1 MIIDF
6 ATMLKTIRESN
17 AGLLD
22 IIQPI
27 IVTVPGNIIDPQ
39 FDDNE
44 TISEVS
50 QNEYGDRE
58 VIPGTATVSD
68 SKEEQKTNK
77 DKDQDPPP
85 LFEDVAPL
93 QYKKGEKEII
103 LRDST
108 GNTIATMERIDVK
121 PKS

>member
-6 ATMLKTIRESN
+6 ATMLETIRYSN
-17 AGLLD
+17 ADLLD

-39 FDDNE
+39 N
-44 TISEVS
+44 
-50 QNEYGDRE
+50 GDRE

-121 PKS
+121 PVS

>member
-6 ATMLKTIRESN
+6 ATMLRNISDFNKR
-17 AGLLD
+17 LLD
-22 IIQPI
+22 IIQQS
-27 IVTVPGNIIDPQ
+27 GNIIDDKS
-39 FDDNE
+39 DDTE

-50 QNEYGDRE
+50 QSEYGE
-58 VIPGTATVSD
+58 ETVPGTTGN
-68 SKEEQKTNK
+68 SKQETNQ
-77 DKDQDPPP
+77 DKDQEPPP
-85 LFEDVAPL
+85 LFENVAPL

>member
-6 ATMLKTIRESN
+6 ATMLRNISDSN
-17 AGLLD
+17 ADLLN

-39 FDDNE
+39 
-44 TISEVS
+44 S
-50 QNEYGDRE
+50 DRE
-58 VIPGTATVSD
+58 VIPGTATVSH
-68 SKEEQKTNK
+68 SKEDQKTNK

-103 LRDST
+103 LRDPS

-121 PKS
+121 PVS

>member
-6 ATMLKTIRESN
+6 ATMLRNISDSN
-17 AGLLD
+17 VRLLK
-22 IIQPI
+22 IIQQS
-27 IVTVPGNIIDPQ
+27 GNIIDDKS
-39 FDDNE
+39 DDTE

-50 QNEYGDRE
+50 QSEYGE
-58 VIPGTATVSD
+58 ETVPGTTGN
-68 SKEEQKTNK
+68 SKQEQEQKTN
-77 DKDQDPPP
+77 QDPPP

-108 GNTIATMERIDVK
+108 GNTIATMVRIDVK

>member
-6 ATMLKTIRESN
+6 ATILRNISDTN
-17 AGLLD
+17 ARLLD
-22 IIQPI
+22 IIQQS
-27 IVTVPGNIIDPQ
+27 GNIIDDKS
-39 FDDNE
+39 DDTE

-50 QNEYGDRE
+50 QSEYGDRE
-58 VIPGTATVSD
+58 VIPGTATVID
-68 SKEEQKTNK
+68 SKEKTN
-77 DKDQDPPP
+77 QEPPP

>member
-6 ATMLKTIRESN
+6 ATMLRNIRDSN
-17 AGLLD
+17 ADLLN
-22 IIQPI
+22 IIQQS
-27 IVTVPGNIIDPQ
+27 GNIINTQ
-39 FDDNE
+39 SDDTE

-50 QNEYGDRE
+50 QSEYGDRE
-58 VIPGTATVSD
+58 VIPGTAT
-68 SKEEQKTNK
+68 EKTNQ
-77 DKDQDPPP
+77 DQDQDPPP
-85 LFEDVAPL
+85 LFKDVAPL

>member
-6 ATMLKTIRESN
+6 ATILRNISDTN
-17 AGLLD
+17 ARLLD
-22 IIQPI
+22 IIQQS
-27 IVTVPGNIIDPQ
+27 GNIIDDKS
-39 FDDNE
+39 DDTE

-50 QNEYGDRE
+50 QSEYGE
-58 VIPGTATVSD
+58 ETVPGTTGN
-68 SKEEQKTNK
+68 SKQETNQ
-77 DKDQDPPP
+77 DKDQEPPP
-85 LFEDVAPL
+85 LFENVAPL

>member
-6 ATMLKTIRESN
+6 STMLRNISDSN
-17 AGLLD
+17 NDLLN
-22 IIQPI
+22 IIQQS
-27 IVTVPGNIIDPQ
+27 GNIIDAQ
-39 FDDNE
+39 SDDND
-44 TISEVS
+44 TISVLS
-50 QNEYGDRE
+50 QSEYGDRE
-58 VIPGTATVSD
+58 VIPGTATVID
-68 SKEEQKTNK
+68 SKEKTNQ
-77 DKDQDPPP
+77 DKDQEPPP

>member
-6 ATMLKTIRESN
+6 ATMLQNIRDSN
-17 AGLLD
+17 AYLLN
-22 IIQPI
+22 IIQQS
-27 IVTVPGNIIDPQ
+27 GNIIDAQ

-50 QNEYGDRE
+50 QSEYGDRE
-58 VIPGTATVSD
+58 VIPGTATVID
-68 SKEEQKTNK
+68 SQQEQKTNK
-77 DKDQDPPP
+77 DKDQEPPP

>member
-6 ATMLKTIRESN
+6 ATMLKNIRESN
-17 AGLLD
+17 AGLLKN

-27 IVTVPGNIIDPQ
+27 IVTAPGNIIDPQ
-39 FDDNE
+39 
-44 TISEVS
+44 SE
-50 QNEYGDRE
+50 
-58 VIPGTATVSD
+58 PGTATVID

-77 DKDQDPPP
+77 DKDQEPPP

>member
-6 ATMLKTIRESN
+6 ATMLQNIRDSN
-17 AGLLD
+17 AHLLN
-22 IIQPI
+22 IIQQS
-27 IVTVPGNIIDPQ
+27 GNIIDAQ
-39 FDDNE
+39 F
-44 TISEVS
+44 
-50 QNEYGDRE
+50 DRE
-58 VIPGTATVSD
+58 VIPGTAKVIPGTAT
-68 SKEEQKTNK
+68 EKTNK
-77 DKDQDPPP
+77 DKDQEPPPLFEEPPP

>member
-6 ATMLKTIRESN
+6 ATMLKSIRDSD
-17 AGLLD
+17 LLN

-27 IVTVPGNIIDPQ
+27 IVTVPGNIIDAQ
-39 FDDNE
+39 
-44 TISEVS
+44 SE
-50 QNEYGDRE
+50 NGDRE
-58 VIPGTATVSD
+58 GTVPGTATVSD
-68 SKEEQKTNK
+68 SKEKTNQDQ
-77 DKDQDPPP
+77 DKDQEPPP

-108 GNTIATMERIDVK
+108 GNTIATMDVIQVK
-121 PKS
+121 PK

>member
-6 ATMLKTIRESN
+6 ATILRNISDSN
-17 AGLLD
+17 ARLLD
-22 IIQPI
+22 IIQQS
-27 IVTVPGNIIDPQ
+27 GNIIDDKS
-39 FDDNE
+39 DDTK

-50 QNEYGDRE
+50 QSEYGE
-58 VIPGTATVSD
+58 GTVPGTIGN
-68 SKEEQKTNK
+68 SKQETNQ

-85 LFEDVAPL
+85 LFEDVEDVAPL

>member
-6 ATMLKTIRESN
+6 ATMLRNISDSN
-17 AGLLD
+17 NDLLK
-22 IIQPI
+22 IIQQS
-27 IVTVPGNIIDPQ
+27 GNIIDDKS
-39 FDDNE
+39 DDTE

-50 QNEYGDRE
+50 QSEYGE
-58 VIPGTATVSD
+58 ETVPGTTGN
-68 SKEEQKTNK
+68 SKQEQEQKTNQDK
-77 DKDQDPPP
+77 DKDQEPPP

-121 PKS
+121 PVS

>member
-6 ATMLKTIRESN
+6 ATMLRNISDSN
-17 AGLLD
+17 KRLLN
-22 IIQPI
+22 IIQQS
-27 IVTVPGNIIDPQ
+27 GNIIDDKS
-39 FDDNE
+39 DDTE

-50 QNEYGDRE
+50 QSEYGE
-58 VIPGTATVSD
+58 ETVPGTTGN
-68 SKEEQKTNK
+68 SKQETNQ
-77 DKDQDPPP
+77 DKDQEPPP
-85 LFEDVAPL
+85 LFENVAPL